1 MTSTL
6 MPTPDRRRPELTA
19 SLRHLRT
26 NLEQQRTFHQR
37 QLAEL
42 TGPSR
47 AFSLDHDDADEL
59 LADAA
64 RRTLGDIEIALN
76 RMRTN
81 RYGICLYCGGE
92 IPIERLRA
100 IPQIDCCRTC
110 EPA

>member
-1 MTSTL
+1 MTSIL

-19 SLRHLRT
+19 NLRT
-26 NLEQQRTFHQR
+26 LRANLEEQREFHLR

-42 TGPSR
+42 TGHRP
-47 AFSLDHDDADEL
+47 FLVYEPTDDL
-59 LADAA
+59 LAEAA
-64 RRTLGDIEIALN
+64 RRTLGDIEVALN

-100 IPQIDCCRTC
+100 IPQIDACPSC
-110 EPA
+110 EPAS